1 MLDSL
6 IDGPLLLSN
15 EREGNELVGMIV
27 RYLRTGKEPEPRT
40 DAQRM
45 GIEMVRPVLEKSRER
60 IVNGSKGGSKQASK
74 TVSKPSSE
82 SGSKPVSKQA
92 SKTVSKQASKTDSKQ
107 GSNEGGRCGSKRGSD
122 IYSSS
127 YNSGINSQ
135 PDRSV
140 YPAPTDFDAAR
151 RKEREQL
158 ERFRELKRE
167 GRAVG

>member
-1 MLDSL
+1 MQVLDSL

-74 TVSKPSSE
+74 TVSK
-82 SGSKPVSKQA
+82 
-92 SKTVSKQASKTDSKQ
+92 QASKTDSEQ
-107 GSNEGGRCGSKRGSD
+107 RSNEGGKCVSKRGSD

>member
-1 MLDSL
+1 MQVLDSL

-15 EREGNELVGMIV
+15 EREGNELIGQIV

-74 TVSKPSSE
+74 TVSKPSSK
-82 SGSKPVSKQA
+82 SG
-92 SKTVSKQASKTDSKQ
+92 SKTVSKTDSEQ
-107 GSNEGGRCGSKRGSD
+107 RSNEGGKCGSKRGSD

-151 RKEREQL
+151 RKEQEQL

>member
-15 EREGNELVGMIV
+15 EREGNELIGLIV

-74 TVSKPSSE
+74 PSSK
-82 SGSKPVSKQA
+82 SG
-92 SKTVSKQASKTDSKQ
+92 SKTVSKQASKTDSEQ
-107 GSNEGGRCGSKRGSD
+107 QSNEGGKCESKRGSD

-151 RKEREQL
+151 RKEQEQL

>member
-1 MLDSL
+1 MQVLDSL

-74 TVSKPSSE
+74 SGSKPV
-82 SGSKPVSKQA
+82 SKPVSKQA
-92 SKTVSKQASKTDSKQ
+92 SKTDSEQ
-107 GSNEGGRCGSKRGSD
+107 RSNEGGKCGSKRGSD

>member
-74 TVSKPSSE
+74 SGSKPV
-82 SGSKPVSKQA
+82 SKPVSKQA
-92 SKTVSKQASKTDSKQ
+92 SKTDSEQ
-107 GSNEGGRCGSKRGSD
+107 RSNEGGKCGSKRGSD

>member
-15 EREGNELVGMIV
+15 EREGNELIGLIV

-74 TVSKPSSE
+74 
-82 SGSKPVSKQA
+82 SG
-92 SKTVSKQASKTDSKQ
+92 SKTVSKQASKTDSEQ
-107 GSNEGGRCGSKRGSD
+107 RSNEGGKCGSKRGSD

-151 RKEREQL
+151 RKERDQL

>member
-1 MLDSL
+1 MQVLDSL

-74 TVSKPSSE
+74 

-92 SKTVSKQASKTDSKQ
+92 SKTDSEQ
-107 GSNEGGRCGSKRGSD
+107 RSNEGGKCVSKRGSD

>member
-1 MLDSL
+1 MQVLDSL

-74 TVSKPSSE
+74 
-82 SGSKPVSKQA
+82 SG
-92 SKTVSKQASKTDSKQ
+92 SKTVSKQASKTDSEQ
-107 GSNEGGRCGSKRGSD
+107 RSNEGGKCGSKRGSD

-151 RKEREQL
+151 RKEQEQL

>member
-1 MLDSL
+1 MQVLDSL

-15 EREGNELVGMIV
+15 EREGNELIGLIV

-74 TVSKPSSE
+74 TVSKLS
-82 SGSKPVSKQA
+82 
-92 SKTVSKQASKTDSKQ
+92 SKTVSKQASKTDSEQ
-107 GSNEGGRCGSKRGSD
+107 RSNEGGKCGSKRGSD

>member
-1 MLDSL
+1 MQVLDSL

-74 TVSKPSSE
+74 TVSKPSSK
-82 SGSKPVSKQA
+82 SG
-92 SKTVSKQASKTDSKQ
+92 SKTVSKQASKTDSEQ
-107 GSNEGGRCGSKRGSD
+107 RSNEGGKCVSKQGSD

>member
-74 TVSKPSSE
+74 TVSKPSSK
-82 SGSKPVSKQA
+82 SG
-92 SKTVSKQASKTDSKQ
+92 SKTVSKTDSEQ
-107 GSNEGGRCGSKRGSD
+107 RSNEGGKCVSKRGSD

>member
-74 TVSKPSSE
+74 
-82 SGSKPVSKQA
+82 SG
-92 SKTVSKQASKTDSKQ
+92 SKTVSKQASKTDSEQ
-107 GSNEGGRCGSKRGSD
+107 RSNEGGKCGSKRGSD

-151 RKEREQL
+151 RKEQEQL

>member
-1 MLDSL
+1 MQVLDSL

-60 IVNGSKGGSKQASK
+60 IVNGSKGGSK
-74 TVSKPSSE
+74 TVSKPSSK
-82 SGSKPVSKQA
+82 SG
-92 SKTVSKQASKTDSKQ
+92 SKTVSKQASKTDSEQ
-107 GSNEGGRCGSKRGSD
+107 RSNEGGKCGSKRGSD

-151 RKEREQL
+151 RKEQEQL

>member
-15 EREGNELVGMIV
+15 EREGNELIGLIV

-60 IVNGSKGGSKQASK
+60 IVNGSKGGSK
-74 TVSKPSSE
+74 TVSKPSSK
-82 SGSKPVSKQA
+82 SG
-92 SKTVSKQASKTDSKQ
+92 SKTVSKRASKTDSEQ
-107 GSNEGGRCGSKRGSD
+107 RSNEGGKCGSKRGSD

>member
-74 TVSKPSSE
+74 TVSKP
-82 SGSKPVSKQA
+82 
-92 SKTVSKQASKTDSKQ
+92 VSKQASKTDSKQ
-107 GSNEGGRCGSKRGSD
+107 GSNEGGKCGSKRGSD

>member
-1 MLDSL
+1 MQVLDSL

-60 IVNGSKGGSKQASK
+60 IINGSKGGSKQASK

-92 SKTVSKQASKTDSKQ
+92 SKTDSKQ
-107 GSNEGGRCGSKRGSD
+107 GSNEGGKCGSKRGSD

-127 YNSGINSQ
+127 YNLGINSQ

-151 RKEREQL
+151 RKEQEQL

>member
-1 MLDSL
+1 MQVLDSL

-45 GIEMVRPVLEKSRER
+45 GIEIVRPVLEKSRER

-74 TVSKPSSE
+74 TVSK
-82 SGSKPVSKQA
+82 
-92 SKTVSKQASKTDSKQ
+92 QASKTDSEQ
-107 GSNEGGRCGSKRGSD
+107 GSNEGGKCGSKRGSD

>member
-74 TVSKPSSE
+74 TVSKPV
-82 SGSKPVSKQA
+82 SKPVSKQA
-92 SKTVSKQASKTDSKQ
+92 SKTDSEQ
-107 GSNEGGRCGSKRGSD
+107 GSNEGGKCGSKRGSD

>member
-74 TVSKPSSE
+74 

-92 SKTVSKQASKTDSKQ
+92 SKTDSEQ
-107 GSNEGGRCGSKRGSD
+107 RSNEGGKCVSKRGSD

>member
-1 MLDSL
+1 MQVLDSL

-74 TVSKPSSE
+74 TVSKPV
-82 SGSKPVSKQA
+82 SKPVSKQA
-92 SKTVSKQASKTDSKQ
+92 SKTDSEQ
-107 GSNEGGRCGSKRGSD
+107 GSNEGGKCGSKRGSD